1 MSCMHHLFQETSSC
15 IQAFSARGKVDCD
28 SSSMMQEEWCICE
41 DWALNKWLSGGGRK
55 PALGNIE
62 DLLADEIFKIWIL
75 TNKVTKTFICDCA
88 RQWPK
93 SMNDFDY
100 NWKLL
105 HWDDFDCNWI
115 FAALWFSDAMDFATT
130 NNTFNKIDEWAT
142 CSKSCRLYEISY
154 RPGSGIS
161 ITNEHYWW
169 MKQQF
174 ILRMLDQRLWT

>member
-41 DWALNKWLSGGGRK
+41 DWALNNCLSGGGRK

-93 SMNDFDY
+93 SMNEFDY

-105 HWDDFDCNWI
+105 HWDDFDCNWKLLHFDSQMPWI
-115 FAALWFSDAMDFATT
+115 LLRQIIHLT
-130 NNTFNKIDEWAT
+130 
-142 CSKSCRLYEISY
+142 KS
-154 RPGSGIS
+154 
-161 ITNEHYWW
+161 TNEQLVQRAVDY
-169 MKQQF
+169 MKLATDQEAAYQS
-174 ILRMLDQRLWT
+174 RMNITDGWNNSLFWGC